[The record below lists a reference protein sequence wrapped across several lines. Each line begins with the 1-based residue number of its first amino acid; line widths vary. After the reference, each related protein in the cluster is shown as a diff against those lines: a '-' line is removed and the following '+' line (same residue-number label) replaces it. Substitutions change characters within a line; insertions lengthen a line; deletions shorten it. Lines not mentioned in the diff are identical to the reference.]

1 MAGLSPIKAAVVT
14 MSVPFATRMDATSWR
29 KAWGVQVGK
38 IRVFLLQPVPHAVQ
52 ILCNVVR
59 IHRSTVLIGKQVAA
73 FLPEIQHIRISREG
87 AFLLAGALLNF
98 HNLNG
103 KILERYAFRFGGFCR
118 FFFFTGC
125 DKLALLLKMDGFAL
139 DQRFDLPRVQFRRN
153 TDGFDKRWELLAKFI
168 PPVKN
173 VDTKRNRGSGLIVQI
188 SEQLKFSPIP
198 VIYTDERVSLNSLI
212 SEDLRRDTMKFFVES
227 ITTKS
232 PEWSYEKEW
241 RIIRDESV
249 CDTRWDKV
257 NKGALLKMIRPT
269 SIILGCRTEW
279 DFEKSVREYCEKE
292 KVTLYKM
299 EKNKEKYQLD
309 KKVLMKFSE

>member
-1 MAGLSPIKAAVVT
+1 MVVPIDEREQDNRTLRTLIITALTETGQTRDTLYAKIREFYYCAVPKYLYKYY
-14 MSVPFATRMDATSWR
+14 SENLLNMDAIKNHEMWYSAPCNFNDVFDCDVSINE
-29 KAWGVQVGK
+29 KAIFESFLSADPQGRR
-38 IRVFLLQPVPHAVQ
+38 IRQGSPMWIKLKSDVHKQIDYLQGTFEETKQTTGISCLSESDSSLLMWAH
-52 ILCNVVR
+52 
-59 IHRSTVLIGKQVAA
+59 
-73 FLPEIQHIRISREG
+73 
-87 AFLLAGALLNF
+87 
-98 HNLNG
+98 
-103 KILERYAFRFGGFCR
+103 YANNHKGMCVEYEM
-118 FFFFTGC
+118 
-125 DKLALLLKMDGFAL
+125 L
-139 DQRFDLPRVQFRRN
+139 
-153 TDGFDKRWELLAKFI
+153 
-168 PPVKN
+168 
-173 VDTKRNRGSGLIVQI
+173 QI

-198 VIYTDERVSLNSLI
+198 VIYTDERVSLNSLV

-249 CDTRWDKV
+249 CDTRWNKV